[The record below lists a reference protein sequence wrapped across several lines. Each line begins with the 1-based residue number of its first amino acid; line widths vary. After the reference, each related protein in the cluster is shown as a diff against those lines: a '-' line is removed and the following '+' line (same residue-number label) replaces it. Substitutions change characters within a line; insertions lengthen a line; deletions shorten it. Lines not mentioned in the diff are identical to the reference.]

1 MENAPA
7 LAWTVDEKLTMIE
20 TTLIPY
26 VWDSN
31 SDLPVMGNPG
41 APRVVGAL
49 AGDGEGHL
57 VSLPVRRERPTR
69 LSRRELAKE
78 AQRVL
83 HQADR
88 IACTST
94 SLLEPG
100 NKARFSTL
108 PPLRSNHKHRRRN
121 KSLSE
126 DSPASSLDRNIKHK
140 NPLASVFYSLDRS
153 RTKKNNKLTNGHA
166 EKSILSKKN
175 SSSLSDLLQTSS
187 SSPERVNSFKTKRT
201 KLVRSASDSG
211 KSSKSSSPDKT
222 KHFLSLRRNKTRKSR
237 SDYSDT
243 SPSPPLRGIKK
254 KKSHSD
260 SEAPLQFLVPDTVQV
275 EGNVKKKQLSPIIEA
290 SPKEDYF
297 EGKRC
302 AVKNINRG
310 ENKVTDHKRGGL
322 VSSEDT
328 MHSSQVTPKPVLT
341 RGRNVDVMVKRLS
354 QDTKLGRG
362 PPRHLNTAVG
372 LVTPGEERQ
381 HNNNLPFSY
390 TKSTPTA
397 HDRAAP
403 RGGVS
408 KLSDGV
414 VAGRP
419 VAPTDGHDRRSN
431 KDPAPQPPKLKSE
444 PVQVSDEDEG
454 LGLTMDYGNGYR
466 RSSAEYLESEIKS
479 YGKKGFRMGD
489 DSLGND
495 YSTEMNGY
503 KGKQREY
510 SSFGGQDKFGINNNN
525 NLKNSSRLV
534 RVDYGKDMTGSVSK
548 KEYVVHESSRY
559 ESGDYIMDPPGRG
572 RADGMDS
579 WKKESM
585 LENYERYEDDF
596 PRRKERD
603 SNMSPIRMVDDYV
616 GNKGFKTE
624 YRSESRF
631 SKDEVDN
638 DRHYR
643 RSEVKHDPL
652 IEPQIINRNDLSLR
666 RDRLQSRIE
675 SKSTERLINS
685 RLQQEKRDV
694 LDSKGDDSNKKYP
707 SDTRIPSSDAAFHNR
722 REFLNSQINFDK
734 IPIKSDARYENEK
747 SYANNSRFIESIAT
761 ETDSYSRKDIL
772 ADSGIEVDYRKDST
786 GTMGHSAY
794 DDNLINKG
802 HLSPSKPKVTL
813 NGRQPHN
820 VSKVDL
826 NGHSK
831 ERISDSEDVVENNQ
845 YHHGS
850 NRNTSYSKQTTSD
863 SFMSTRLVKE
873 QKKTTEAIPSS
884 TVLIRHYAP
893 SSKESTTDL
902 RGNSKYRNLSHV
914 NTDPQEEQMDPK
926 EWNTKEQLREE
937 ERNEND
943 ELKKTESTKKEGK
956 KKENKQKESEKKEE
970 IKTVPKKKPVTTM
983 DKMRQLF
990 SRGDTKTLKKNK
1002 KDDKVKG
1009 GKMKKGEDEREDPL
1023 TSRYSEYKG
1032 SNMVMNESTPRSSS
1046 RLQQQQRNFSSDM
1059 EDDNV
1064 ELEEVNPH
1072 LRGGRVE
1079 NHLGKTTLSSPD
1091 RDLNLD
1097 LPVLSSRAQHDKR
1110 VSQIRHRELEPIE
1123 IESEPVC
1130 DYRAQNKNY
1139 QVERDVVVE

>member
-1 MENAPA
+1 MPD
-7 LAWTVDEKLTMIE
+7 VSRS
-20 TTLIPY
+20 
-26 VWDSN
+26 DSQR
-31 SDLPVMGNPG
+31 SDASQRPRVSFNRDVHVKRIGNPG

-187 SSPERVNSFKTKRT
+187 SSPERINSFKTKRT

-222 KHFLSLRRNKTRKSR
+222 KNFLSLRRNKTRKSR

-302 AVKNINRG
+302 ASKNINRE
-310 ENKVTDHKRGGL
+310 ENKVTNHKRGGL

-372 LVTPGEERQ
+372 LVAPGEERQ

-419 VAPTDGHDRRSN
+419 AAPTDGQVIYAEVVVSGGSGNGTLNKQTIHTQVPTDRRSN

-510 SSFGGQDKFGINNNN
+510 TSFGGQDKFGINNNN

-585 LENYERYEDDF
+585 MENYERYEDDC

-643 RSEVKHDPL
+643 RGEVKHDPL

-694 LDSKGDDSNKKYP
+694 LDSKVDDSNKKYP

-802 HLSPSKPKVTL
+802 HLSPSKQKLTL

-902 RGNSKYRNLSHV
+902 RSNSKYQNLSHV

-937 ERNEND
+937 DRNEND
-943 ELKKTESTKKEGK
+943 ELKKKEGK
-956 KKENKQKESEKKEE
+956 KKENKQKETEKKEE

-1046 RLQQQQRNFSSDM
+1046 RLQQQRNFSSDM
-1059 EDDNV
+1059 EDDNW
-1064 ELEEVNPH
+1064 
-1072 LRGGRVE
+1072 
-1079 NHLGKTTLSSPD
+1079 LSFVPVVWLSHGTGTNATK
-1091 RDLNLD
+1091 LNLGG
-1097 LPVLSSRAQHDKR
+1097 LTSSVTYMVVLTASAF
-1110 VSQIRHRELEPIE
+1110 
-1123 IESEPVC
+1123 
-1130 DYRAQNKNY
+1130 
-1139 QVERDVVVE
+1139 

>member
-1 MENAPA
+1 MTGISRFESRSAPRLTPIRVIGYVPA
-7 LAWTVDEKLTMIE
+7 FAWKESGKLFVK
-20 TTLIPY
+20 TTFSTPDR
-26 VWDSN
+26 DSN
-31 SDLPVMGNPG
+31 LNLPVIGSLVYCESSALDHEATEAGNPG

-88 IACTST
+88 IACTSS

-153 RTKKNNKLTNGHA
+153 RAKKNNKLTNGHA

-187 SSPERVNSFKTKRT
+187 SSPERINSFKTKRT

-260 SEAPLQFLVPDTVQV
+260 SEVPLQFLVPDTVQV
-275 EGNVKKKQLSPIIEA
+275 EGSVKKKQLSPIIEA

-302 AVKNINRG
+302 AGKNKNTG
-310 ENKVTDHKRGGL
+310 ENKVTDHKRGGF

-362 PPRHLNTAVG
+362 PPRHLNTAAG

-414 VAGRP
+414 VTGRP
-419 VAPTDGHDRRSN
+419 AAPTDGQVIYAEVVVSGGSGNGTLNKQTIHTQVPTDRRSN

-489 DSLGND
+489 DDLGND
-495 YSTEMNGY
+495 HSTEMNG
-503 KGKQREY
+503 
-510 SSFGGQDKFGINNNN
+510 
-525 NLKNSSRLV
+525 LV

-585 LENYERYEDDF
+585 MENYERYEDEF
-596 PRRKERD
+596 PRRNERD
-603 SNMSPIRMVDDYV
+603 SNISPIRMADDYV

-624 YRSESRF
+624 YRSESKF

-638 DRHYR
+638 ERHYR

-694 LDSKGDDSNKKYP
+694 FDSKVIDSNKKYP

-734 IPIKSDARYENEK
+734 IPIKSDARYENSK
-747 SYANNSRFIESIAT
+747 SYANSNRFVESIAT

-786 GTMGHSAY
+786 GTLGHSAY
-794 DDNLINKG
+794 DDSLINKG
-802 HLSPSKPKVTL
+802 HLSPSKPKLTL

-831 ERISDSEDVVENNQ
+831 ERISDSEDVAENNK

-893 SSKESTTDL
+893 SSKESTNDL
-902 RGNSKYRNLSHV
+902 RSSSKYQNLSNV
-914 NTDPQEEQMDPK
+914 NTDPHEEQIDVK

-943 ELKKTESTKKEGK
+943 ELKKTDSTKKEGK
-956 KKENKQKESEKKEE
+956 KKENKQKETEQKEAVKK
-970 IKTVPKKKPVTTM
+970 VPKKKHVTTM

-1002 KDDKVKG
+1002 NDDKVKG
-1009 GKMKKGEDEREDPL
+1009 GKMKKDEDEREDPL

-1032 SNMVMNESTPRSSS
+1032 SNMVLNESTPRSSS
-1046 RLQQQQRNFSSDM
+1046 RLQQQRHFSSDM

-1064 ELEEVNPH
+1064 LTI
-1072 LRGGRVE
+1072 
-1079 NHLGKTTLSSPD
+1079 K
-1091 RDLNLD
+1091 
-1097 LPVLSSRAQHDKR
+1097 K
-1110 VSQIRHRELEPIE
+1110 
-1123 IESEPVC
+1123 
-1130 DYRAQNKNY
+1130 
-1139 QVERDVVVE
+1139 